1 MILKVGGEIRRLPA
15 SIETPVIGT
24 LNCMSKIQT
33 EKAPST
39 LLSKEGHN
47 MHKLSK
53 GWSHWCLAGDK

>member
-1 MILKVGGEIRRLPA
+1 MQPEDQKA
-15 SIETPVIGT
+15 DNNNNNNNFIGT